1 MNGKRV
7 ICLGDPTD
15 HGGTVISAAQEK
27 TTVNGR
33 PVVTEGDLVYCP
45 QCKGTFPITEGSP
58 VIRFKGKGG
67 VYEGMKTACG
77 AILFASTDELVIKS

>member
-1 MNGKRV
+1 M
-7 ICLGDPTD
+7 
-15 HGGTVISAAQEK
+15 TVFFIK

-58 VIRFKGKGG
+58 LMMFQNKG
-67 VYEGMKTACG
+67 VACEGMKTACG
-77 AILFASTDELVIKS
+77 AILFASADELVIKS

>member
-7 ICLGDPTD
+7 ICLGDSTD
-15 HGGTVISAAQEK
+15 HGGKVVSAAQAK

-33 PVVTEGDLVYCP
+33 PVVTEGDLVFCP
-45 QCKGTFPITEGSP
+45 QCKGTFPITEGSQAMSFQGRG
-58 VIRFKGKGG
+58 V

-77 AILFASTDELVIKS
+77 AILFASSDELVIKS